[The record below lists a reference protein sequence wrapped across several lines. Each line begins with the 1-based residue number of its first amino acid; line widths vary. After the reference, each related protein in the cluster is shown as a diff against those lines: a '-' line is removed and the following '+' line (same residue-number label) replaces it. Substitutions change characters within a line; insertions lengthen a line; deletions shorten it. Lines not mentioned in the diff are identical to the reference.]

1 MTDSKTKGV
10 VGNKGNIN
18 PIAPNPRNTYPSA
31 MSNIVFSCISSPPIA
46 LRSSSFI
53 HILQLFMFTVIIS
66 FTSTSYNLD
75 FQNFYIGICNLGLY
89 KYSRHFFPFL
99 IFIILGNR
107 VYYIILTSN
116 CLNSLLPPTTAN
128 LPLLNASS
136 TSLFIKLVQNQSPQ
150 KSKCLV
156 YSLFLYKT

>member
-1 MTDSKTKGV
+1 VTDSKTKGV

-75 FQNFYIGICNLGLY
+75 FQNFYICICNLGLY

-107 VYYIILTSN
+107 VYYIILTS
-116 CLNSLLPPTTAN
+116 
-128 LPLLNASS
+128 LLNYHIMWYMSS
-136 TSLFIKLVQNQSPQ
+136 YNSTFFQKFFSYDIFIHMS
-150 KSKCLV
+150 SKHIFCITL
-156 YSLFLYKT
+156 